1 MENCI
6 FCKIVKKELPA
17 KFVYE
22 DNDVVAF
29 PDIHPVRPV
38 HIIIIPKEHISELTE
53 VKNPEMFQKLFTV
66 AQKIIAEQGLQ
77 GKGYRVVNN
86 GGGAQL
92 IDHLHIHIMGPVNKT
107 ASL

>member
-22 DNDVVAF
+22 DQDIVAF

-38 HIIIIPKEHISELTE
+38 HIILIPKEHVSELIAVE
-53 VKNPEMFQKLFTV
+53 KPELFQKLLTA
-66 AQKIIAEQGLQ
+66 AQKVIGDQQLKD
-77 GKGYRVVNN
+77 KGYRVVIN

-92 IDHLHIHIMGPVNKT
+92 IDHLHVHVMGPVKKT